1 MNFGTLVTAMVTPF
15 KENGQVN
22 YTKAQELA
30 AYLVE
35 TGSDSLVITGTTGET
50 STLTR
55 AEKIS
60 LYGAVKEAVGKEIK
74 IIAGTGDNETD
85 TSISLTKEAVGN
97 GADAILLVVPYYNRP
112 PQEGLYQHFKVVAEA
127 TELPVMLYNIPSRTG
142 TNMLPETV
150 ERLAAIKNIVAI
162 KEAAG
167 SMDQVSELRQRLPEN
182 FAIYSGDDPLTLPML
197 ALGADGV
204 VSVAGHLMGRQIKEM
219 IRKFK
224 ANDTAGALAIHL
236 SLLKFFKTMFI
247 VTNPIPVK
255 TAMNLLGWE
264 LGGFRLP
271 MVGATA
277 HETEIIRGVLQEYG
291 LTGRNN

>member
-55 AEKIS
+55 QEKIS
-60 LYGAVKEAVGKEIK
+60 LYGAVKEAVGKNIQ

-85 TSISLTKEAVGN
+85 TSISLTKEALGN

-127 TELPVMLYNIPSRTG
+127 TDLPVMLYNIPSRTG
-142 TNMLPETV
+142 TNLLPETV
-150 ERLAAIKNIVAI
+150 ERLAEIKNVVAI

-167 SMDQVSELRQRLPEN
+167 SMDQVSELRQRLPRD
-182 FAIYSGDDPLTLPML
+182 FAIYSGDDPMTLPML

-219 IRKFK
+219 INKFK
-224 ANDTAGALAIHL
+224 ANDPAGALAIHL

-271 MVGATA
+271 MVDATA
-277 HETEIIRGVLQEYG
+277 KEVEIIRGVLQEYG
-291 LTGRNN
+291 FSQRI